1 MTKVYC
7 LFKAT
12 GKSATQYT
20 SRITLRATAIY
31 RSQEGTAGL
40 REGKYV
46 GGQSTLSSIHGAV
59 FLRYFNQDVRAQHPV
74 CLQPSLTNFMQ
85 CISAD
90 IYGKMRFLYRVHLA
104 SLFHLERVSV
114 ASKKLDEGLFSVQ
127 TKEVLYSLSIALQIA
142 VYLYCSSPLLGRLFR
157 CLRRSLLPY
166 YIWHKRLQ

>member
-1 MTKVYC
+1 MPESYAPLCDWMTKVYC

-20 SRITLRATAIY
+20 SRITLRATTIY

-46 GGQSTLSSIHGAV
+46 GGQSILSSIHGAV

-74 CLQPSLTNFMQ
+74 CLQPSLMNFMQ

-90 IYGKMRFLYRVHLA
+90 IYSKMRFLYRVHLA
-104 SLFHLERVSV
+104 SFV
-114 ASKKLDEGLFSVQ
+114 
-127 TKEVLYSLSIALQIA
+127 
-142 VYLYCSSPLLGRLFR
+142 P
-157 CLRRSLLPY
+157 P
-166 YIWHKRLQ
+166 